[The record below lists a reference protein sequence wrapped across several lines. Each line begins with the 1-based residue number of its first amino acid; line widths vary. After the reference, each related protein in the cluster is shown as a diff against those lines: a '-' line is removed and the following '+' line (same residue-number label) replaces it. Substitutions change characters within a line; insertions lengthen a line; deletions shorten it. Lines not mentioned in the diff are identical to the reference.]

1 MELPFSSVSPTMS
14 KEDREMYATLQGKR
28 PGLVNSLMDS
38 RLIRFDALRVRGE
51 SDPKF
56 SNFWSTCAAPLRSEV
71 VAEIPFAP
79 YKDLLEV
86 VIDDDNDEWR
96 FFLGSRKPG
105 RRHVTL
111 IGRHSESG
119 GTEEEVS
126 VEMHRRLAIFGE
138 FEVAINCAA
147 PARIG
152 PVRSCGRNFEKN
164 PQINWPFNHSCGQ
177 INYGHYLMSQMYA
190 LPATS
195 GIIRAATRGYNSS
208 SNVPFDIHNLTP
220 GIQRNWEM
228 SKWSCPVPEQV
239 LVPDDIFMRIFGHFV
254 NSTTPLAGPMASEI
268 KLVCR
273 QWYRCWWKA
282 ALGSSSPTKLWFG
295 DRANAY
301 FGSTLYRPCAKTKG
315 VDDGCHS
322 ARLLDLLC
330 TPFNLRS
337 SLARQ
342 LPAAAAAPHSIGKKI
357 MNMLTKT
364 KVDAAAAAGSSNS
377 NSNSNPFSYTVI
389 DASLI
394 TSLDLS
400 GQCAAKELCDVVKK
414 HFPNLRHLIWNRS
427 RMLDDQTLSGI
438 LSNLHHLKTLS
449 VAFSATL
456 WNVRYTARELQRL
469 QIEELNVAGCSFGA
483 QGLKELS
490 NCCSAS
496 LRRLDISGLDYA
508 VPAVTEGCDNQKM
521 THVPF
526 LQSRSLYAYDYT
538 FEMGGSDF
546 PNLEVLLAADLAMNF
561 NGYDLLPFHFG
572 EQAAKNLR
580 ALDMSTMT
588 PLESPEQML
597 NMVGKL
603 TSLEVLHLNGFWFTD
618 KCADASK
625 SIAALSRLRYL
636 GVSSMAAG
644 EYFANMLADL
654 LASSPKAAPLTIMQM
669 TYHTR
674 LNRRPFD
681 FVRHLVW
688 PTALCF
694 DDVARRNGSNDFSP
708 GSHSLAVRSRSCMAT
723 ISNFTEAQ
731 QVFAQTETMANMLD
745 HMGTKK
751 KLRDPLGGYYILRD
765 AVYRDA
771 LLTRP
776 NAKGFWPAI

>member
-1 MELPFSSVSPTMS
+1 
-14 KEDREMYATLQGKR
+14 
-28 PGLVNSLMDS
+28 
-38 RLIRFDALRVRGE
+38 
-51 SDPKF
+51 
-56 SNFWSTCAAPLRSEV
+56 LRSEV
-71 VAEIPFAP
+71 VADIPFAP

-86 VIDDDNDEWR
+86 VVVDNDNDEWR

-126 VEMHRRLAIFGE
+126 AEMHRRLAIFSE

-152 PVRSCGRNFEKN
+152 PVRPCGRKSERN

-195 GIIRAATRGYNSS
+195 GIIRAATRGGGGGGG
-208 SNVPFDIHNLTP
+208 NVPFDIHNLTP

-228 SKWSCPVPEQV
+228 SKWSCPVPERKP
-239 LVPDDIFMRIFGHFV
+239 VPDDIFMRIFGHFV
-254 NSTTPLAGPMASEI
+254 NSTTPLLGPMACEI

-282 ALGSSSPTKLWFG
+282 ALGSSSPTKIWFG

-301 FGSTLYRPCAKTKG
+301 FGSTLYRPCPKTKG
-315 VDDGCHS
+315 LDDGCHS

-330 TPFNLRS
+330 TPFNLRP
-337 SLARQ
+337 SLAQQ
-342 LPAAAAAPHSIGKKI
+342 LPSAPAAAHSIGKKI

-364 KVDAAAAAGSSNS
+364 KVDAVAAAGSSNG
-377 NSNSNPFSYTVI
+377 NSSSSDSFSYTVI
-389 DASLI
+389 DASSI

-400 GQCAAKELCDVVKK
+400 GQCAAKELCDVVKTR
-414 HFPNLRHLIWNRS
+414 FSNLRHLIWDRS
-427 RMLDDQTLSGI
+427 RMLDDQTLSDI
-438 LSNLHHLKTLS
+438 LRNLHHLKTLS
-449 VAFSATL
+449 VAFSASL
-456 WNVRYTARELQRL
+456 WNIRDTACELQRL

-483 QGLKELS
+483 PGLKELS

-508 VPAVTEGCDNQKM
+508 VPVVTYGHDNQKL

-526 LQSRSLYAYDYT
+526 LQSRSMYAYNYT

-546 PNLEVLLAADLAMNF
+546 PNLEVLLAADLAMNL

-572 EQAAKNLR
+572 EKAVKNLR

-588 PLESPEQML
+588 PLETPEHML

-669 TYHTR
+669 TYHAR
-674 LNRRPFD
+674 ISRRPFD

-694 DDVARRNGSNDFSP
+694 DDVARRNGSKDLSP
-708 GSHSLAVRSRSCMAT
+708 ASHSLAARSRSCMAT
-723 ISNFTEAQ
+723 ISNFTGAQ
-731 QVFAQTETMANMLD
+731 QVFVQTETMANMLD

-751 KLRDPLGGYYILRD
+751 KLRDPVAGYYILRD